1 MASKAIDMSK
11 HFHTVDLI
19 KYTLPAMAMM
29 LFTSIYSIV
38 DGFFISNYAG
48 KTAFAAVNL
57 IMPFIMILS
66 TFGFMIGSGGAA
78 LVGHARGAGDDKRAN
93 SIFSL
98 IIAFAFALGVVMALV
113 GFAFMEPVAR
123 LFGAD
128 DSMIADCVL
137 YGRVSMASLPFYILQ
152 FAFQPLFSTAG
163 KPKLGLAI
171 TAAAGITNIVLDFV
185 LVGVF
190 GMGVLGA
197 VLATVASEYVGGA
210 ASLVY
215 FMRPNKSF
223 LRVHRPKLEWG
234 VIAKTCTNGSSE
246 MMSEVAMSLVSILY
260 NWQLMRMMGQDG
272 VSAYGVIMYVSM
284 IFGALL
290 MGYCMGSAPLMSYQ
304 HGADNRAE
312 KKSLLKHGLWL
323 MVGGGAV
330 ACLLAHLLSSPIA
343 QVFTGYDQELFGLT
357 VYAFRIYSVAFVF
370 MGVSVFGS
378 SLFTA
383 LGNGFISAFI
393 SFMRTLV
400 FECGAVILLPMLSGP
415 DGIWFSVVVAEVAS
429 VVLTTAC
436 IIGLGKFY
444 GLR

>member
-1 MASKAIDMSK
+1 MANQAIDMSK
-11 HFHTVDLI
+11 HFRTVDLI
-19 KYTLPAMAMM
+19 KYTLPAMVMM

-57 IMPFIMILS
+57 IMPFIMVLS

-78 LVGHARGAGDDKRAN
+78 LVGHARGAGKDDRAN
-93 SIFSL
+93 AIFSQ
-98 IIAFAFALGVVMALV
+98 IMAFAFVLGAVMAVV
-113 GFAFMEPVAR
+113 GFMLMEPVAR

-128 DSMIADCVL
+128 DSMLADCVL
-137 YGRVSMASLPFYILQ
+137 YGRVSMVSLPFYILQ

-171 TAAAGITNIVLDFV
+171 TAASGITNIVLDFV
-185 LVGVF
+185 LVGLL

-197 VLATVASEYVGGA
+197 VLATVASEYVGGG
-210 ASLVY
+210 ASLIY
-215 FMRPNKSF
+215 FLRPNSSF
-223 LRVHRPKLEWG
+223 LRLQRPRLEWD
-234 VIAKTCTNGSSE
+234 VIGKTCANGSSE

-304 HGADNRAE
+304 HGADNSVE
-312 KKSLLKHGLWL
+312 KRSLLKRGLRL
-323 MVGGGAV
+323 MVGGGIA
-330 ACLLAHLLSSPIA
+330 ACLLAHVLAAPIA
-343 QVFTGYDQELFGLT
+343 QLFTGYDHELYQLT
-357 VYAFRIYSVAFVF
+357 IYAFQVYSIAFVF

-383 LGNGFISAFI
+383 LGNGFISALI

-400 FECGAVILLPMLSGP
+400 FECGAVMLLPMMLGP

-429 VVLTTAC
+429 VLLTSTC
-436 IIGLGKFY
+436 ILRLGKYY

>member
-223 LRVHRPKLEWG
+223 LRLHRPKLEWG

-330 ACLLAHLLSSPIA
+330 ACLLAHLLASPIA

-400 FECGAVILLPMLSGP
+400 FECGAVILLPMLLGP